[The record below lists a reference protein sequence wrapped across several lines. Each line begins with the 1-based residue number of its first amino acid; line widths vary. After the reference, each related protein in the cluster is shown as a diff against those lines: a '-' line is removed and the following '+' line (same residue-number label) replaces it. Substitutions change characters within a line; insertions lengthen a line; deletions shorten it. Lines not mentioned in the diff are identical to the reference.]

1 MALFTNNWLALLIT
15 FIIALVWL
23 RLVDFIAARGWINSS
38 LSRKIIHIGT
48 GPIFVLCWLLFND
61 HSNARWLAALVPLLI
76 TIQFLLVGTGL
87 LKDQEAVQAMSRSG
101 NRREILRGPLM
112 YGIVFILLTLI
123 FWRTSPLGI
132 TALMILCVGDGL
144 ADVVGTRAANT
155 PHLPWSPRKSWLG
168 SLAMFI
174 GGWLASTL
182 VMWIF
187 ILSGFIKLGSI
198 QLVIGSGVV
207 ALVCT
212 LVESLPFS
220 DIDNL
225 AVPLAALCV
234 GYLIF

>member
-1 MALFTNNWLALLIT
+1 MFTTNWLALLIT

-23 RLVDFIAARGWINSS
+23 RSVDFVAARGWIDSA
-38 LSRKIIHIGT
+38 LSRKLIHIGT
-48 GPIFVLCWLLFND
+48 GPIFVLCWLFFNNNHD
-61 HSNARWLAALVPLLI
+61 ARWLAALVPFVI
-76 TIQFLLVGTGL
+76 TGQFILVGTGI
-87 LKDQEAVQAMSRSG
+87 LKDQEAVKAMSRSG

-123 FWRTSPLGI
+123 YWRNSPLGI

-144 ADVVGTRAANT
+144 ADLIGSRAANS
-155 PHLPWSPRKSWLG
+155 PRLPWSPRKSWLG

-174 GGWLASTL
+174 GGWFVTALIL
-182 VMWIF
+182 WIF
-187 ILSGFIKLGSI
+187 ILTGMI
-198 QLVIGSGVV
+198 QIATPQMIIGSGIV
-207 ALVCT
+207 ALVCA

-225 AVPLAALCV
+225 TVPLAALCV